1 MVVLIV
7 VILCY
12 KIRFITISIVG
23 IEPDAILFRDGEMLV
38 WDGHDCSFAVG
49 QVCIVLITVF
59 LDGIS
64 RVALIR

>member
-23 IEPDAILFRDGEMLV
+23 IEPDAILSRDGERLV
-38 WDGHDCSFAVG
+38 WDGRAAS
-49 QVCIVLITVF
+49 
-59 LDGIS
+59 
-64 RVALIR
+64 